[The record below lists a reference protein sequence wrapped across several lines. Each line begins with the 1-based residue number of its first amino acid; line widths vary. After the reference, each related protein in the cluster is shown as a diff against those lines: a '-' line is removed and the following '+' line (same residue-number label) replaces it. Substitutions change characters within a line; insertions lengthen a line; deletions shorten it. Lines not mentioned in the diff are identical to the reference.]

1 MCDSDQSKAGTGW
14 RGWMPLPE
22 ARPCKPVGDWI
33 DLTWPLSPTVPR
45 IASFPPP
52 RLERIASIPQRPL
65 NITELQMVVH
75 TGTHVDSPR
84 HFYNDGPAFQD
95 IPLARLMGQGVVWRI
110 DVPLYGLIE
119 PADLE
124 RMRPA
129 LEPGDILALDT
140 GVAERVGTPDYD
152 RHASLSVA
160 AAEWLVQRRLKLLA
174 VDMPTPDIAIDKRA
188 GRLHLA
194 GAPRLARRRR
204 ADRGAGRQLA
214 FTRGQARRVHV
225 LSAQHRRLRRGPG
238 AGAGA
243 RHREL
248 SVRLRG
254 GYRRGR

>member
-110 DVPLYGLIE
+110 DVPLYALIE

-124 RMRPA
+124 RMQPA

-188 GRLHLA
+188 EGFIWPVHRVLLADGVLIAEQVANLRSLA
-194 GAPRLARRRR
+194 GKRVEFMFCPLNIADCDGAPARVLAR
-204 ADRGAGRQLA
+204 AIAN
-214 FTRGQARRVHV
+214 
-225 LSAQHRRLRRGPG
+225 
-238 AGAGA
+238 
-243 RHREL
+243 
-248 SVRLRG
+248 
-254 GYRRGR
+254 